1 MGHVRGISERSL
13 NGLEVRKHDAFHPQK
28 RGILQDLGNRTDT
41 ATQAKPKGFDG
52 DIDSNPITEFETI
65 HDCPGRTI
73 DANRDPIDIVCFDP
87 GLMNFPRKSEYPQR
101 GEIQPWSFC
110 SPGKGNIN
118 PMCNLTC
125 YSVKRQRGNETNN
138 RGRDSGGYYGKV
150 GISQVG
156 KVCQTIKAAAQR
168 NDAAFCA
175 Q

>member
-1 MGHVRGISERSL
+1 L
-13 NGLEVRKHDAFHPQK
+13 NRLQIRKHYTFHPK
-28 RGILQDLGNRTDT
+28 ELGILLNLCDCAD
-41 ATQAKPKGFDG
+41 ATPLAKPKGLDG
-52 DIDSNPITEFETI
+52 DIDSDSIAEFETI

-138 RGRDSGGYYGKV
+138 RGWDSGGYYGKV